1 MKVELLVNLKIS
13 NGKIIPAGTIY
24 TDDKEPIPEFIFRRL
39 KRGMA
44 REIKDIP
51 QTSLS
56 FSDVTGSEETFLLET
71 APKRRSKKQPK
82 KIIKKKE

>member
-1 MKVELLVNLKIS
+1 MKVELLVNLKLG
-13 NGKIIPAGTIY
+13 NGRIIPSGTIFS
-24 TDDKEPIPEFIFRRL
+24 DKEEPIPEFVLRRL
-39 KRGMA
+39 RRGMA

-71 APKRRSKKQPK
+71 APKKRSRKRSK